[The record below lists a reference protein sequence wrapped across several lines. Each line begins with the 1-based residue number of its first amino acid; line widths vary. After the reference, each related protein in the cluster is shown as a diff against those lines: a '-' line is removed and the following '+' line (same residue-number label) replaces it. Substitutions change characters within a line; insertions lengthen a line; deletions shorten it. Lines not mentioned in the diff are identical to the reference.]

1 MSLVIVATLFPK
13 PEYRDDVIAVLEEVI
28 GRVHAED
35 AGCELYS
42 LNEGR
47 DRLVMVEKWASPED
61 LQAHSVSP
69 AFQALTAALDG
80 KMAAEMDVQVLQPHP
95 AGTTGQGQV

>member
-13 PEYRDDVIAVLEEVI
+13 PEFRDDVIATLETVI
-28 GRVHAED
+28 GRVHTED
-35 AGCELYS
+35 SGCELYS
-42 LNEGR
+42 LHEGP
-47 DRLVMVEKWASPED
+47 DRLVMIEKWADPKD

-69 AFQALTAALDG
+69 AFKSLTSALDG

-95 AGTTGQGQV
+95 AGTVGQGAV

>member
-1 MSLVIVATLFPK
+1 MSLVIVATMYPK
-13 PEYRDDVIAVLEEVI
+13 PEFRDDVVATLEEVI

-35 AGCELYS
+35 SGCELYS

-47 DRLVMVEKWASPED
+47 DRLVMIEKWASPED

-69 AFQALTAALDG
+69 AFQALTAALEG
-80 KMAAEMDVQVLQPHP
+80 KLAGEMDVQVLQPHP
-95 AGTTGQGQV
+95 AGTAEQGLV